1 MIIQAEQVSAGLGT
15 VELLSDINWRVEE
28 GQHWIITGANGAGK
42 SMLINTLIGRTR
54 IMSGSL
60 RFPFLGEK
68 IDFLKKKT
76 AIARVSFTDTS
87 KLFKSAE
94 IQHYYQ
100 QRYNAFDADGHLTV
114 RDYLETGGFDP
125 DQPEHQE
132 VLERLGLDVL
142 LDKERIKLSSGQTRK
157 LLLSKALIKQPQLLL
172 LDNPYIGLDAGSRQ
186 TLNDTLDRLAKE
198 SKISIILSGQFDVL
212 PDCISHRL
220 HLEKGRPTYVGPLKT
235 LAVDQ
240 RTPPST
246 AQKQAL
252 DHLTSFFK
260 ERAKALA
267 VADVFKLDGVSV
279 RYGSTT
285 ILDKLTW
292 QVKPGEKWML
302 KGQNGA
308 GKSTLLSLLY
318 GDNPQAYSLPVY
330 LFDQKR
336 GPGQSIW
343 AIKEKIGFTSPELH
357 AYYDQDLLA
366 RHVVWSGL
374 TDTFHV
380 KPGTPS
386 EYRMAT
392 KWLFQYFG
400 VEAYFN
406 EPFSHLS
413 TGIQRLVLLMR
424 ALVKVPPVLLL
435 DEPFQG
441 FDQNLIDSCRVL
453 LDRLMS
459 RDSTLIFITHFE
471 AEAPSIVDQTFRL
484 EGQ

>member
-1 MIIQAEQVSAGLGT
+1 MIIQAEQLSAGLGT
-15 VELLSDINWRVEE
+15 VELLSAINWSVEE
-28 GQHWIITGANGAGK
+28 GQHWIITGANAAGK
-42 SMLINTLIGRTR
+42 STLINTLIGRTR
-54 IMSGSL
+54 IMAGSL

-68 IDFLKKKT
+68 IDFQKKKS

-114 RDYLETGGFDP
+114 RDYLETGGFNSDR
-125 DQPEHQE
+125 PEHQE

-186 TLNDTLDRLAKE
+186 VLNDTLDRLARE

-220 HLEKGRPTYVGPLKT
+220 HLENGTPTYVGPLKK
-235 LAVDQ
+235 LAADQ
-240 RTPPST
+240 QTPLT
-246 AQKQAL
+246 NGQEQAL
-252 DHLTSFFK
+252 DHLTRFFQ
-260 ERAKALA
+260 EQTQGLA
-267 VADVFKLDGVSV
+267 VEDVFKLDGVSV

-285 ILDKLTW
+285 ILDELTW

-380 KPGTPS
+380 KPGTP
-386 EYRMAT
+386 EEFRLAT

-406 EPFSHLS
+406 EPFSQLS

-424 ALVKVPPVLLL
+424 ALIKVPPVLLL

-441 FDQNLIDSCRVL
+441 FDHNLIQFCRVL
-453 LDRLMS
+453 LDRLTS
-459 RDSTLIFITHFE
+459 SESTLIFITHFE

-484 EGQ
+484 ES

>member
-1 MIIQAEQVSAGLGT
+1 MIIQAEQLSAGLGT
-15 VELLSDINWRVEE
+15 VELLSDINWSVEE
-28 GQHWIITGANGAGK
+28 GQHWIITGANAAGK

-54 IMSGSL
+54 IMAGTL

-114 RDYLETGGFDP
+114 RDYLDTGGFDP
-125 DQPEHQE
+125 NHPEHQE

-186 TLNDTLDRLAKE
+186 VLNDTLDRLAKE
-198 SKISIILSGQFDVL
+198 SKISIVLSGHFDVL

-220 HLEKGRPTYVGPLKT
+220 HLEEGTPTYVGPWKK

-240 RTPPST
+240 RTPPAT
-246 AQKQAL
+246 VQEEALNHLARFFQERAQAL
-252 DHLTSFFK
+252 SV
-260 ERAKALA
+260 E
-267 VADVFKLDGVSV
+267 DVFKLDGVSV

-285 ILDKLTW
+285 ILDELTW

-380 KPGTPS
+380 KPGTPQ
-386 EYRMAT
+386 EFRMVT

-400 VEAYFN
+400 IEAYFN
-406 EPFSHLS
+406 EPFSQLS
-413 TGIQRLVLLMR
+413 TGIQRLILLMR

-441 FDQNLIDSCRVL
+441 FDQNLIQSCREL

-459 RDSTLIFITHFE
+459 RESTLIFITHFE
-471 AEAPSIVDQTFRL
+471 AEAPSIVDQIFRL
-484 EGQ
+484 ES